1 MASSAPQAQ
10 FDPGQ
15 LPDGK
20 GLHIGVVTARWNE
33 EITYALRD
41 ACLATLKAAGL
52 EEDDIYSIEVPGAF
66 ELPMGARLL
75 LEHRLPDA
83 VICLGCVIKG
93 ETRHD
98 QYIADAVARGL
109 MDLGLRRGVPV
120 MFGLLTTEDEQ
131 QARERAGGKHG
142 NKGAEA
148 AISALQMARLGREL
162 AESSEEFPGGLDL
175 DDDDGLMDFSKGL
188 GAARGLGGMAGG
200 MGGLG
205 ELNQELDLFLGSFEE
220 EEDEG

>member
-1 MASSAPQAQ
+1 MASAKPQAQ
-10 FDPGQ
+10 FEPGQ
-15 LPDGK
+15 LPDGR
-20 GLHIGVVTARWNE
+20 GLCIGVVTSRWNQD
-33 EITYALRD
+33 ITYALRD
-41 ACLATLKAAGL
+41 ACQETLQAAGV
-52 EEDDIYSIEVPGAF
+52 EPDDIYGIEVPGAF

-75 LEHRLPDA
+75 LEHRMPDA

-109 MDLGLRRGVPV
+109 MDLGLRRGVPL

-148 AISALQMARLGREL
+148 AISALQMARLSREL
-162 AESSEEFPGGLDL
+162 AESSDDFPGALDL
-175 DDDDGLMDFSKGL
+175 EDEEGFTDFRKGL
-188 GAARGLGGMAGG
+188 GAIRGVGGMSGI
-200 MGGLG
+200 G